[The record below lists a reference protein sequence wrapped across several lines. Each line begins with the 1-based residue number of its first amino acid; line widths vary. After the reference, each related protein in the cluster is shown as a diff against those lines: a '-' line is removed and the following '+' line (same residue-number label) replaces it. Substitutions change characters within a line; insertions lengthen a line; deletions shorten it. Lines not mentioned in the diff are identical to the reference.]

1 MESFFAIN
9 KLSFNTTGLEIL
21 PLSNLI
27 IDIVCPLS
35 ISAINNLP
43 VDVVKY
49 KFFLPTIK
57 PMGKI
62 LSLFFG
68 LKFFNW
74 IK

>member
-35 ISAINNLP
+35 IPAINNLP

-49 KFFLPTIK
+49 KFFLPTIN
-57 PMGKI
+57 PVG
-62 LSLFFG
+62 LVFF
-68 LKFFNW
+68 LTFFFKFLN
-74 IK
+74 KS